1 VQLKRER
8 ALSEAKRT
16 ERARKIKE
24 ENRIRRGIIA
34 AIKNQKQAE
43 LPEVQQHLDL
53 SHHHADTNNRGHGGS
68 AENQRVQSSKEAHEE
83 RPNQQRS
90 EHADMDDARGGF
102 FVTQQSGDE

>member
-1 VQLKRER
+1 M
-8 ALSEAKRT
+8 SEAKRT

-43 LPEVQQHLDL
+43 LPEVQQHLDM
-53 SHHHADTNNRGHGGS
+53 SHHSADANHRDHGGS
-68 AENQRVQSSKEAHEE
+68 AENQRAHSSKEAHGGK
-83 RPNQQRS
+83 PSHQRG
-90 EHADMDDARGGF
+90 EHGEGGF